1 MRRPVDEDVV
11 RAFLRSFGEAAK
23 EESRVYF
30 TGGVSAVLLGW
41 RSTTV
46 DLDLLFIP
54 EQDALFRA
62 IPRLKE
68 SLHLNVELASPADF
82 IPELPG
88 WQERS
93 LFIAQERK
101 LSFFHYDFYS
111 RGFFHYDFRRFR
123 KCKDR
128 TAKMSTM

>member
-1 MRRPVDEDVV
+1 MRRPVDENVV

-23 EESRVYF
+23 EESRVHF

-46 DLDLLFIP
+46 DLDILVIP
-54 EQDALFRA
+54 EQDSLFRA

-93 LFIAQERK
+93 LFIAKGEEVV
-101 LSFFHYDFYS
+101 LFSL
-111 RGFFHYDFRRFR
+111 
-123 KCKDR
+123 
-128 TAKMSTM
+128 